1 MSLRAGPSLLG
12 DTKGAGWTGLG
23 KGDHG
28 LGALQSSAVLH
39 GAKEHAEAAWPCG
52 CCCSAVG
59 AEHRSVQG
67 DHIRVKFVVLL
78 IMNVSSFL
86 INSLL
91 NVRSL
96 S

>member
-1 MSLRAGPSLLG
+1 MAAAPVPLWASPLLVLAPR
-12 DTKGAGWTGLG
+12 GAGQASWSQE
-23 KGDHG
+23 
-28 LGALQSSAVLH
+28 GAALRGEQLCQLPPST
-39 GAKEHAEAAWPCG
+39 AARPREPI
-52 CCCSAVG
+52 A
-59 AEHRSVQG
+59 AQR